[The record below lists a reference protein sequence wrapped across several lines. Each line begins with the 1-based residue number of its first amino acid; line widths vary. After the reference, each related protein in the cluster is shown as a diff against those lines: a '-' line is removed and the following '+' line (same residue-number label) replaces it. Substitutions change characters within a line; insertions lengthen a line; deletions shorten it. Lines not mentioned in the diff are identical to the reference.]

1 MVTIPLLHQK
11 LQLNFNM
18 NYDNKHSIFQ
28 LLWEIKEK
36 VALS

>member
-11 LQLNFNM
+11 LKLNFNM

-28 LLWEIKEK
+28 LLCEIKEK
-36 VALS
+36 VALR